1 VTPVSDDRGTPR
13 ADTPRDG
20 DSRQSDG
27 TRRAPAQ
34 TDRMARGERAQRQ
47 PGQGVDRQSG
57 RRDGGAT
64 GRGGSQSQGE
74 SVDTG
79 ATTAGVLPD
88 GPGVALLVLVTA
100 GVVALGAALGY
111 SVTLLGVLCATGVL
125 GAAGV
130 RAATRSGRTGTGVA
144 LLWVAAFVFAVTAT
158 LLMGEST
165 GDAASLAAGLVVASG
180 ALLAPFA
187 VLGSTV
193 RLYGQGAGRRVVR
206 RYLVGAVLLAGAA
219 LPLFLADQIL
229 SLGDGLLPPA
239 LAGSLA
245 SGSLARQVV
254 VAIGVYGVGLF
265 VGVRVARAFPAA
277 VFVDSGEFD
286 RVARVRATVERWY
299 RYGLRAVWLYAL
311 LAMVLALF
319 AAGTTTGW
327 ELTRAFL
334 RVTAWPPA
342 VVLVGTVTAGLA
354 AVLGV
359 VWLLRSVGGL
369 SRASVVSVF
378 LPVVTVAGLAV
389 LVSTVFAEQ
398 TGSVADRFV
407 RPSTVESFL
416 VGVSVWE
423 FTALTAGLF
432 LASAVVFGVPT
443 LVAGQ
448 RLGDESL
455 AGVASAVLA
464 VVVVV
469 VVAVLA
475 GRGLVVVA
483 GVALATVVWEFG
495 EFTTVASGELAAP
508 SAGLSEG
515 FGRLASVHA
524 VATLAVAGGATLLA
538 GLIYG
543 VATGSALST
552 TVGTVV
558 VIVTGIGIAALTLL
572 LSG

>member
-1 VTPVSDDRGTPR
+1 
-13 ADTPRDG
+13 
-20 DSRQSDG
+20 
-27 TRRAPAQ
+27 
-34 TDRMARGERAQRQ
+34 MARGERAQRQ
-47 PGQGVDRQSG
+47 PGQGVDRRSG
-57 RRDGGAT
+57 RRNGGAA
-64 GRGGSQSQGE
+64 GRGEGQSQGE

-88 GPGVALLVLVTA
+88 GPGVALLVLVTV

-111 SVTLLGVLCATGVL
+111 SVTLLGVLCATGAL

-165 GDAASLAAGLVVASG
+165 GDVASLAAGLVVASA

-187 VLGSTV
+187 ALGSTV

-206 RYLVGAVLLAGAA
+206 RYLVGAVLLAGAT
-219 LPLFLADQIL
+219 LPLFLADQAL
-229 SLGDGLLPPA
+229 SLGEGLLPPA
-239 LAGSLA
+239 LADSLA

-254 VAIGVYGVGLF
+254 VAIGVYLVGLF

-286 RVARVRATVERWY
+286 RVARVRAAVERLY
-299 RYGLRAVWLYAL
+299 QYGLRVVWLYTL
-311 LAMVLALF
+311 LTMVLALF

-389 LVSTVFAEQ
+389 LVSTVLAEQ
-398 TGSVADRFV
+398 TGSVADGFV
-407 RPSTVESFL
+407 RPSTIESFL

-443 LVAGQ
+443 LVAG
-448 RLGDESL
+448 ESL

-508 SAGLSEG
+508 SVGLFEG

-524 VATLAVAGGATLLA
+524 VATLAVATGATLLA

-558 VIVTGIGIAALTLL
+558 VIVTGVGIAALTLL